1 MNKRHFLK
9 NLLTLGFGTSIF
21 PSFSFA
27 KQFQKTTTMETEF
40 DDFWKNIRNKYHIK
54 ADYINLENGFYCI
67 MPQPILDAQLSH
79 LKELNYQGSY
89 YMRTRMEA
97 DKRATAKRL
106 AILADCTEDELI
118 ITRNTTESLDMVIS
132 GFPWKKGDEAV
143 MAAEDYGAMLN
154 QFKLEALKHGIVN
167 KIVNV
172 PINPQSDE
180 EIVRVY
186 ENAITPKTKLLMVCH
201 LINITGQILP
211 IRKICDMAH
220 RYNVEVLVD
229 GAHSFAHIP
238 VSMKDLDCDYFG
250 TSLHKWMNAP
260 LGGGFLFV
268 KKEKIKKILPL
279 FAEDALP
286 EDDIYR
292 LNHTGTTP
300 VHTIMGINNAIDFH
314 LELGAT
320 RKEER
325 LRFLQNYWTDQLR
338 NVPNI
343 YFNTP
348 EQKQRAC
355 GIANVGIKGYTPQQ
369 LAKTL
374 FEKYNIWTVAIDIP
388 TVKGCR
394 ITPNIYTT
402 TEELDELVAAL
413 NELSKE

>member
-9 NLLTLGFGTSIF
+9 RFFALGLGTSFF
-21 PSFSFA
+21 PAAFA
-27 KQFQKTTTMETEF
+27 KHFEKTTTLGMEF

-79 LKELNYQGSY
+79 LRELNYQGSY
-89 YMRTRMEA
+89 YMRTTMEQ
-97 DKRATAKRL
+97 DKKAVCKRL
-106 AILADCTEDELI
+106 AALADCSDEELV
-118 ITRNTTESLDMVIS
+118 ITRNTTESLDLVIS

-143 MAAEDYGAMLN
+143 MAEQDYGAMLN
-154 QFKLEALKHGIVN
+154 QFKLEAQRHGIVN

-180 EIVRVY
+180 EVVKVY
-186 ENAITPKTKLLMVCH
+186 EEAITPKTKLLMVCH
-201 LINITGQILP
+201 LINITGHILP

-220 RYNVEVLVD
+220 KHGVEVLVD
-229 GAHSFAHIP
+229 GAHAFAHIP
-238 VSMKDLDCDYFG
+238 VSMKDLDCDYYG

-260 LGGGFLFV
+260 LGGGFLYI

-279 FAEDALP
+279 FAEDALE
-286 EDDIYR
+286 EDNIYR

-300 VHTIMGINNAIDFH
+300 VHTIMGINDAIDFH

-338 NVPNI
+338 NIPNI

-348 EQKQRAC
+348 EQKERSCA
-355 GIANVGIKGYTPQQ
+355 IANVGIKGYTPQQ
-369 LAKTL
+369 LSKTL
-374 FEKYNIWTVAIDIP
+374 FEKYHIWTVAIDIP

-402 TEELDELVAAL
+402 TEELDELVFAL
-413 NELSKE
+413 KELGK